1 MRLHP
6 AVLQLSKRLWLFLP
20 VAGAVALAT
29 NLLSLSHVSYP
40 GYSAALVAEAAGLV
54 PRSGIAHPLFS
65 RVVQRVADLDVLSLI
80 VRLNLFSAACGTLCA
95 MLLYYLVGRTIL
107 FSACEDAGGGA
118 RDELSEEEDEI
129 EASVLPPEVERFNGR
144 VLKIAIAGGLVA
156 AFLLTYMVPT
166 WSAATRLDNGLLAL
180 LLALSSL
187 CLFPLGHDSRGLIRL
202 ALSVVLF
209 VLGLFDSAAFLLLL
223 PCYAFLLFRQF
234 LLSSQRAAWL
244 CVLAL
249 AGLLGFALA
258 ACAYWLNTDG
268 AVISTLRGVSV
279 SYARAL
285 AHHHLAEVRSFFP
298 TSGWLLVCIQVG
310 CPAVILLFGQQVV
323 FKEQRANALVC
334 LFLLTLAAIPAL
346 LNLSFS
352 PFFLYQ
358 MSGHLPVFGTAVAAV
373 SVACVVAACLLVFAA
388 PDERV
393 SEADSSVSQE
403 DVLQPRRGILKGVAG
418 GLLPLVLLLALVT
431 PFRSFRTV
439 DARRGAF
446 ADRISRE
453 MLDAMK
459 GRTCLVSNGLLDNHL
474 LIQAHLLQ
482 RPITLVTLRPR
493 PVPKENE
500 SMRRCIAVS
509 PLFEGLNRQRLQ
521 NALSI
526 STVRFVMEWFNTDP
540 GAGGKAVLFAMPDI
554 WTACGYRAIPEGV
567 LFGGLRAGVRPDTA
581 DLVEQNRALVGRI
594 APLLAE
600 QYPDYGTV
608 GGLRT
613 MLRMKAGFAANE
625 LGVLLEEQGE
635 PEAAYASYVRSSAID
650 PQNVSAAINA
660 YELTQLHKLHPE
672 AVAMLKKR
680 MKLAVASAHVRS
692 LRDTTWILQNHG
704 TIRKQEFYRQ
714 QTEMWSS
721 LGART
726 IAADKIRKAQLLT
739 ERTGVVTLI
748 SNAALYLQSGDTAQA
763 ESCYLAVLEKDSANK
778 DALSGLCMLMLELK
792 KPQEAEAWLRKALDA
807 GIDPL
812 VLRYQ
817 TVTLAIL
824 KGETER
830 VIKLLEAAT
839 REEPSDFRYWAL
851 LAEQLL
857 DRGDIQFVERQLLP
871 DMQRALKTADH
882 FLLHAVRGMALRCKG
897 PGFFRE
903 ARLCLLS
910 ALSQNAA
917 MPDIWSA
924 VLKLDLAIGNSEF
937 TEVDARKL
945 LGVDPD
951 HALANY
957 LLGSSLLARG
967 SLKESE
973 DFLRRST
980 ERQATAVAYND
991 LAENLRRQKRLPEAE
1006 TAARKALALEPGLPP
1021 ALDTLACILFD
1032 AGKYEESAQAAETA
1046 VAAKPAH
1053 QPYQLTLLHA
1063 QVRLGNKEGVR
1074 QRLEALSQASHAIPD
1089 ALLKEIND
1097 MK

>member
-6 AVLQLSKRLWLFLP
+6 AVLQLSTRLWLFLP
-20 VAGAVALAT
+20 VAGVIALVT
-29 NLLSLSHVSYP
+29 NVLSLSRVSYP
-40 GYSAALVAEAAGLV
+40 GYSSALVAEAAGLV
-54 PRSGIAHPLFS
+54 PCTAIAHPLFS
-65 RVVQRVADLDVLSLI
+65 RAARWVADLDVLSLI

-107 FSACEDAGGGA
+107 LAACEDAGGGA
-118 RDELSEEEDEI
+118 RDELAEEEDEI
-129 EASVLPPEVERFNGR
+129 EAAVLPPEVERYNAR
-144 VLKIAIAGGLVA
+144 VLKIAIVGGLVA
-156 AFLLTYMVPT
+156 AFLLTFLAPM

-187 CLFPLGHDSRGLIRL
+187 CLFPLGYESRVLIRL
-202 ALSVVLF
+202 ALSVILF
-209 VLGLFDSAAFLLLL
+209 VLGLFDSAVFLLLL
-223 PCYAFLLFRQF
+223 PGFAFLLFRQF
-234 LLSSQRAAWL
+234 LQSSQRAAWL

-258 ACAYWLNTDG
+258 AYVYWLNADG
-268 AVISTLRGVSV
+268 AVISTTLRGVSV

-285 AHHHLAEVRSFFP
+285 AHHHLAELRSFFP
-298 TSGWLLVCIQVG
+298 QSGWLLVCLQIG
-310 CPAVILLFGQQVV
+310 SPAVILLFGQQIL
-323 FKEQRANALVC
+323 FKEQRVNTLVC
-334 LFLLTLAAIPAL
+334 LFLLTFAAIPAL
-346 LNLSFS
+346 LNLSFA
-352 PFFLYQ
+352 PFFLCQ
-358 MSGHLPVFGTAVAAV
+358 IVGHLPVFGTAVVAV
-373 SVACVVAACLLVFAA
+373 SVACVVAACLIVMV
-388 PDERV
+388 PDERA
-393 SEADSSVSQE
+393 SEPEPAVSQE
-403 DVLQPRRGILKGVAG
+403 DVLQPLRGILKGVAG
-418 GLLPLVLLLALVT
+418 GLLPLVLLLTLVM
-431 PFRSFRTV
+431 PLRSFRAV

-446 ADRISRE
+446 ADQIARE
-453 MLDAMK
+453 MLDTMK

-482 RPITLVTLRPR
+482 RPLTLVTLRPR
-493 PVPKENE
+493 PVPKEYE
-500 SMRRCIAVS
+500 SMRRTIAVS

-581 DLVEQNRALVGRI
+581 DLVEQNRALVDRM

-600 QYPDYGTV
+600 QYPDYGAV

-613 MLRMKAGFAANE
+613 MLRMKAGLAANE

-635 PEAAYASYVRSSAID
+635 PEAAYASYTRVAAID

-660 YELTQLHKLHPE
+660 YELAQLHKMPPGE
-672 AVAMLKKR
+672 VERLKKR

-726 IAADKIRKAQLLT
+726 IAADKIRKAQSLT
-739 ERTGVVTLI
+739 ERTGVVTLL
-748 SNAALYLQSGDTAQA
+748 SNAALYLQSGDAAQA

-778 DALSGLCMLMLELK
+778 DALSGLCTMMLGLK
-792 KPQEAEAWLRKALDA
+792 KAQEAEAWLRKALDA

-824 KGETER
+824 KGETGR

-839 REEPSDFRYWAL
+839 REVPSDFRYWAL

-871 DMQRALKTADH
+871 DMQRALKTSDH

-910 ALSQNAA
+910 ALAQNAA
-917 MPDIWSA
+917 LPDIWSA

-980 ERQATAVAYND
+980 ERQPTAVACND
-991 LAENLRRQKRLPEAE
+991 LAENLRRQKRLAEAE
-1006 TAARKALALEPGLPP
+1006 AVARNALALEPGLPP

-1032 AGKYEESAQAAETA
+1032 AGNYQESAQAAEKA

-1074 QRLEALSQASHAIPD
+1074 QRLEVLSQANREIPD
-1089 ALLKEIND
+1089 ALLKEISA